1 MNSVSMQ
8 PKVTIIG
15 AGMSGCLMAIYLA
28 RQNFQVEIF
37 ERRADMRKATVEQGR
52 SINMTLALR
61 GMHPLEEVGLLDEV
75 MKMTLPLKGRI
86 VHTPGGH
93 IIFQPYGKNDD
104 EVIHSVMRNDLNMVL
119 MNEAEKYP
127 SVHLNFHKHCLRV
140 DKTNK
145 SVQIQDVQTGEV
157 TTIESDFI
165 IGADGVF
172 STVRQQMQRGER
184 ATYQQDFL
192 GHGFKELRVPPGPD
206 GSYVMRTGGLHIWP
220 RGDHMLIAMPNSD
233 GSFTCTCILPFEG
246 EQSFE
251 SMQTEESVLEYFKA
265 YFPDV
270 MPYIPRL
277 AEQFINNPI
286 VGMITTHTF
295 PWHYKDSVVIM
306 GDACH
311 AVVPFYGLGMNTAF
325 EDCAV
330 LNECLKQHVGD
341 WQTAFREYQ
350 NLRKRNTDA
359 LAYLSKRNFTELREK
374 VRSPMFV
381 ARKKVDVIL
390 NRLFPRQWQ
399 PLYTLVSHTTMP
411 IADALK
417 LYNKRERVARL
428 LGMDVLKMVVAAG
441 VLVQNVVSERMVR
454 RRGVV
459 QPERLPTHAA
469 VAAPQVENQNREMFQ
484 GKPEASKSRAAA

>member
-37 ERRADMRKATVEQGR
+37 ERRADMRKESVEPGR

-75 MKMTLPLKGRI
+75 MKMTFPLKGRI
-86 VHTPGGH
+86 VHTPGGQV
-93 IIFQPYGKNDD
+93 IFQPYGKNDD

-127 SVHLNFHKHCLRV
+127 SVRLHFDKRCLRV
-140 DKTNK
+140 DKANK
-145 SVQIQDVQTGEV
+145 TVQIQDKLTSEI
-157 TTIESDFI
+157 TTVESDFI

-192 GHGFKELRVPPGPD
+192 GHGFKELRIPAGPG
-206 GSYVMRTGGLHIWP
+206 GTYLMRTGGLHIWP

-233 GSFTCTCILPFEG
+233 GTFTCTCILPFEG

-251 SMQTEESVLEYFKA
+251 SMQTEESVMEYFKTH
-265 YFPDV
+265 FPDV
-270 MPYIPRL
+270 IPFIPKL

-295 PWHYKDSVVIM
+295 PWHYKDSIVLM

-330 LNECLKQHVGD
+330 LNECLKRHVGD
-341 WQTAFREYQ
+341 WQTAFNEYQ
-350 NLRKRNTDA
+350 TLRKRNTDT

-399 PLYTLVSHTTMP
+399 PLYTLVSHSTMP
-411 IADALK
+411 IDDALN
-417 LYNKRERVARL
+417 LYNKRARIARF
-428 LGMDVLKMVVAAG
+428 LGMDILRMLIAAG
-441 VLVQNVVSERMVR
+441 VLVQNIFAERKER
-454 RRGVV
+454 RQGII
-459 QPERLPTHAA
+459 QPDHLPVHPDL
-469 VAAPQVENQNREMFQ
+469 AAPQVENPKREIFQ
-484 GKPEASKSRAAA
+484 GEQATSKSRAAA